1 MLRRKLYVLTVLG
14 ALLSITLMG
23 CGANPGAEFGDDF
36 VYDQIP
42 SGVDNQITQ
51 GYDSLASGA
60 NSSARLAFNVVIN
73 DNPSDVQESLAYVG
87 VGYVDTRDQGSSEG
101 IAEFARA
108 HDLDDTNPDA
118 RVGYAGALITR
129 GRTDDITQAI
139 SLIEGIDSGNPNFVY
154 TDRFKLGITN
164 AEVHALLAYSYKAAG
179 RDAESAMQAGIA
191 NQLDASVD
199 NTTVDQ
205 ILEVLSFIP

>member
-1 MLRRKLYVLTVLG
+1 MVRQKLFVLSLLG
-14 ALLSITLMG
+14 ALLSFSLLG
-23 CGANPGAEFGDDF
+23 CTANPGAEFGDDF

-42 SGVDNQITQ
+42 SGVDAQITQ
-51 GYDSLASGA
+51 GYESLASGA

-87 VGYVDTRDQGSSEG
+87 VGYVDTRNLGSSEG
-101 IAEFARA
+101 IAEFALA
-108 HDLDDTNPDA
+108 YDLDKTNPDA

-139 SLIEGIDSGNPNFVY
+139 QLIEGLNTGNPNFVY
-154 TDRFKLGITN
+154 ADRFHLGITN
-164 AEVHALLAYSYKAAG
+164 AEVHALLAYAYKAAG
-179 RDAESAMQAGIA
+179 RNTESALQAGIA
-191 NQLDASVD
+191 NQLDASVN

-205 ILEVLSFIP
+205 ILEVLAFIP